1 MASFWVVDR
10 LFVRQWG
17 EKSRVFE
24 SRHFGN
30 EIKMGFVEELGP
42 SIAEQDE
49 DQVALCKICFS
60 EGNDD
65 CPLLHEVCDCKG
77 SLDAVHGR

>member
-1 MASFWVVDR
+1 
-10 LFVRQWG
+10 
-17 EKSRVFE
+17 
-24 SRHFGN
+24 
-30 EIKMGFVEELGP
+30 MGFVEELGP

-60 EGNDD
+60 EGGDD
-65 CPLLHEVCDCKG
+65 CPLLHEVCGCKG